1 MATRARNGSGRPRGG
16 LDEAVFEAPG
26 LDGDPGSGRPARP
39 RGSGT
44 RTRASSGT
52 TTRSGSGS
60 RGGSGGK
67 PPARKPAS
75 GKTGQN
81 RARSGQRKGRPAGS
95 GKGRTGQGR
104 PRTPPPRKSHDPVV
118 ILIGWIGRTISGA
131 WMLLATSVGFAA
143 RAIGHGARDL
153 EPHHRRDGLGLLTL
167 GAAIV
172 LAASLWVRMGNA
184 AGRDIHTAALTAV
197 GSLSWIIPAL
207 VALLAW
213 RFLRHPDRNSETARA
228 SIGWTALLLGL
239 AGLMH
244 IAKGMPHPSDGARAM
259 RLAGGYIGYAVA
271 GPLSSALTPWVAAP
285 LLVLLCAFG
294 LLVVSGT
301 PLHRVPQ
308 RLAELRHML
317 GHTDPDEFVYDDEL
331 EIDDDYEAGTG
342 STVRRVRGQIAKQIR
357 LKPAIEAGEHVK
369 PYDTPLIGAD
379 KMGGDKKRG
388 PGQAAPGRQRRPGRG
403 ARVRPASRAT
413 ACRQGF
419 HAGTGSPRRDQALG
433 AAAPA

>member
-1 MATRARNGSGRPRGG
+1 
-16 LDEAVFEAPG
+16 
-26 LDGDPGSGRPARP
+26 
-39 RGSGT
+39 
-44 RTRASSGT
+44 
-52 TTRSGSGS
+52 
-60 RGGSGGK
+60 
-67 PPARKPAS
+67 
-75 GKTGQN
+75 
-81 RARSGQRKGRPAGS
+81 
-95 GKGRTGQGR
+95 
-104 PRTPPPRKSHDPVV
+104 
-118 ILIGWIGRTISGA
+118 
-131 WMLLATSVGFAA
+131 MLLATSVGFAA

-388 PGQAAPGRQRRPGRG
+388 PAPAAPGRQRRPGRG

-413 ACRQGF
+413 RLSSRIPRR
-419 HAGTGSPRRDQALG
+419 HRKPPSRSSPRRRCASLSSS
-433 AAAPA
+433 P